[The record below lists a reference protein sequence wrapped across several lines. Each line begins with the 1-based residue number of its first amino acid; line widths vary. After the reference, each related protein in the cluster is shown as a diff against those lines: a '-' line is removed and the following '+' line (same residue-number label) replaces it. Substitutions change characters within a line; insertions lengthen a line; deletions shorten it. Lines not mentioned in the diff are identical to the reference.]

1 MKKKVLGKNE
11 LNQHYPIHY
20 GPGKSKLAIKEILK
34 FLTIRTK
41 YNKVYVWM
49 M

>member
-20 GPGKSKLAIKEILK
+20 GPGKSKLAIKKIKILDHTYK
-34 FLTIRTK
+34 I
-41 YNKVYVWM
+41 
-49 M
+49 